1 MSNWCSV
8 YHCAVKNG
16 TSKLPCN
23 GEKKDFSNLFA
34 TKYFRF
40 CHSFINK
47 LSYVKRLVL
56 NHNEHLKAARL
67 ITVILDLLLI
77 FLR

>member
-1 MSNWCSV
+1 MGPANFL
-8 YHCAVKNG
+8 ATEK
-16 TSKLPCN
+16 
-23 GEKKDFSNLFA
+23 KKDFSNLFA